1 VSRLRASGPDVSAGA
16 SDADALRAGDEERFA
31 ELVQRWNAPMLR
43 LAMARV
49 GSRAVAEEVVQEA
62 WLTVLRDLDRFEG
75 RSTLRTWVLGI
86 VCNLARARARAERRA
101 LPVPLDETGPVVPPS
116 RFRAPDA
123 REWPDHWRLGPVA
136 WPAPEE
142 ALLAGE
148 ACRVMLRAVAALPPA
163 PREVLVLRDLEGFS
177 GEETC
182 AALGLSD
189 GNQRVLLH
197 RARARVRGE
206 IERYFDATE
215 PT

>member
-1 VSRLRASGPDVSAGA
+1 VTRLRASGPDARAGA
-16 SDADALRAGDEERFA
+16 SDADVLRAGDEERFA
-31 ELVQRWNAPMLR
+31 ELVHRWSAPMLR
-43 LAMARV
+43 LALARV

-75 RSTLRTWVLGI
+75 RSALRTWVLGI
-86 VCNLARARARAERRA
+86 VCNLARARARAEQRA
-101 LPVPLDETGPVVPPS
+101 MPVPLDEAGPVVEPS
-116 RFRAPDA
+116 RFRASDS
-123 REWPDHWRLGPVA
+123 REWPDHWQLGPVA
-136 WPAPEE
+136 WPAPED

-148 ACRVMLRAVAALPPA
+148 ARRVILRAVAGLPPA
-163 PREVLVLRDLEGFS
+163 QREVLVLRDLEGFS

-197 RARARVRGE
+197 RARSRVRGE